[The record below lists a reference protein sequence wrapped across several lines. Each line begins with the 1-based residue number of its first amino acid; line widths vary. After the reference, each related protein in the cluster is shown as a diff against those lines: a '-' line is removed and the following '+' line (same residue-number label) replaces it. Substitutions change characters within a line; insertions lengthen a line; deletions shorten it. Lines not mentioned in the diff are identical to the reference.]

1 MARAIWSGSIAFGM
15 VSIPVKLYGAT
26 ESKDISFHLL
36 HATDATRLKQL
47 RWCPTDEREVPWSEI
62 VRGYE
67 YAKDQYVTL
76 TEEDFEN
83 LPLPSKHTIELN
95 AFVKADEI
103 DPVYYERS
111 YHLAPDERAEKA
123 YTLLIRTLEKK
134 GLTAIANIT
143 IRKKEQLCVLR
154 PKDGALMLES
164 DSGVFRPRG
173 FGFTGAPDARATLE
187 SIALLLRCIGADRI
201 GPSGGGPD
209 IGPSVAMEQI
219 PAMSL
224 ETDES
229 KYFLYHHT
237 AADTVDKLDALDMA
251 RCAAA
256 VAIVAY
262 VVADLPQ
269 RLGQPA
275 GTQ

>member
-1 MARAIWSGSIAFGM
+1 
-15 VSIPVKLYGAT
+15 
-26 ESKDISFHLL
+26 
-36 HATDATRLKQL
+36 
-47 RWCPTDEREVPWSEI
+47 
-62 VRGYE
+62 
-67 YAKDQYVTL
+67 
-76 TEEDFEN
+76 
-83 LPLPSKHTIELN
+83 
-95 AFVKADEI
+95 
-103 DPVYYERS
+103 
-111 YHLAPDERAEKA
+111 
-123 YTLLIRTLEKK
+123 
-134 GLTAIANIT
+134 
-143 IRKKEQLCVLR
+143 
-154 PKDGALMLES
+154 
-164 DSGVFRPRG
+164 
-173 FGFTGAPDARATLE
+173 
-187 SIALLLRCIGADRI
+187 
-201 GPSGGGPD
+201 
-209 IGPSVAMEQI
+209 MEQI